1 MRISDWSSDVCSSD
15 LTVGRVEQLPEKG
28 SFFTKTI
35 EIWNAPIVVT
45 RGSDDRIQAFYNVC
59 AHRGNQVV
67 LTERGRASRFSCN
80 YHNWVYQIGRAHV
93 RTPVTNAHLVC
104 RLLLEKKKTTTT
116 THTYK
121 HRTSSCSTNND
132 STLKNSTY
140 ITLRT

>member
-15 LTVGRVEQLPEKG
+15 LERENLFKRAWLTVGRVEQLPEKG

-80 YHNWVYQIGRAHV
+80 YHNWVYRNDGSLMGVPDEANFFALD
-93 RTPVTNAHLVC
+93 T
-104 RLLLEKKKTTTT
+104 KKRSEE
-116 THTYK
+116 HTSELQSLMRISYAVF
-121 HRTSSCSTNND
+121 C
-132 STLKNSTY
+132 LK
-140 ITLRT
+140 

>member
-1 MRISDWSSDVCSSD
+1 MFMWSSRRRHTRCALVTGGQTCA
-15 LTVGRVEQLPEKG
+15 LPILGRVEQLPEKG

-80 YHNWVYQIGRAHV
+80 YHNWVYRNDGSLMGVPDEA
-93 RTPVTNAHLVC
+93 NFFDLD
-104 RLLLEKKKTTTT
+104 KKK
-116 THTYK
+116 
-121 HRTSSCSTNND
+121 CGLVPIAGAFAGGGNGG
-132 STLKNSTY
+132 
-140 ITLRT
+140 

>member
-1 MRISDWSSDVCSSD
+1 MLRRPPRSPRTDTLFPYTTLFRSRAW

-80 YHNWVYQIGRAHV
+80 YHNWVYRNDGSLKIGRHTSELQSLMRISYAV
-93 RTPVTNAHLVC
+93 FCLKKK
-104 RLLLEKKKTTTT
+104 KKKTIIKINKETQQ
-116 THTYK
+116 H
-121 HRTSSCSTNND
+121 
-132 STLKNSTY
+132 
-140 ITLRT
+140 

>member
-80 YHNWVYQIGRAHV
+80 YHNWVYRNDGSLMGVPDEA
-93 RTPVTNAHLVC
+93 NFFALD
-104 RLLLEKKKTTTT
+104 KKKCGRSEE
-116 THTYK
+116 HTSELQSLMRISYAVF
-121 HRTSSCSTNND
+121 C
-132 STLKNSTY
+132 LKNKNG
-140 ITLRT
+140 IRLQK